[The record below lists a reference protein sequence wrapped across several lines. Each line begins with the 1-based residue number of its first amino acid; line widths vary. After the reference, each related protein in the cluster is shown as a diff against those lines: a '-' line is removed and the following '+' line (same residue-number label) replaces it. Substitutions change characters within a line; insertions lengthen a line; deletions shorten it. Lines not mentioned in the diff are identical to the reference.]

1 MRTQIRTD
9 LAALVAAILASKG
22 VEVQEVW
29 VDALADV
36 RLDARGWATLDRL
49 GREHKQL
56 KYFNGTASLGA
67 MGRFALGYHSFSD
80 FTAFM
85 SDDFALE
92 PAMREIPLRIG
103 LLISDLFG
111 LCTLL
116 CATEFV
122 EFLPD
127 FWCTTFQSVQN
138 KSVPGNSCH
147 PPPEKKRRVWEVLR
161 ISDIKDIKYIKIS
174 KSDIKDI

>member
-1 MRTQIRTD
+1 MPT
-9 LAALVAAILASKG
+9 
-22 VEVQEVW
+22 
-29 VDALADV
+29 LADF
-36 RLDARGWATLDRL
+36 R
-49 GREHKQL
+49 
-56 KYFNGTASLGA
+56 
-67 MGRFALGYHSFSD
+67 SFW
-80 FTAFM
+80 
-85 SDDFALE
+85 
-92 PAMREIPLRIG
+92 
-103 LLISDLFG
+103 

-127 FWCTTFQSVQN
+127 FWCTTFQ
-138 KSVPGNSCH
+138 KCARINSCH

>member
-56 KYFNGTASLGA
+56 KYFNGSASLGA
-67 MGRFALGYHSFSD
+67 MGRFALGYQSFSD

-111 LCTLL
+111 
-116 CATEFV
+116 CALF
-122 EFLPD
+122 
-127 FWCTTFQSVQN
+127 CVQQN
-138 KSVPGNSCH
+138 LWSFSQICGAERFKSVRGLITRVIAPR
-147 PPPEKKRRVWEVLR
+147 KKEEGLGGT
-161 ISDIKDIKYIKIS
+161 
-174 KSDIKDI
+174 

>member
-67 MGRFALGYHSFSD
+67 MGRFALGYQSFSD

-103 LLISDLFG
+103 LLQIFLDCALFCVQQNLWSFSQISGAQRFKV
-111 LCTLL
+111 CKTKVSEVTRVTL
-116 CATEFV
+116 
-122 EFLPD
+122 
-127 FWCTTFQSVQN
+127 
-138 KSVPGNSCH
+138 
-147 PPPEKKRRVWEVLR
+147 PPKKRGGFGRYLG
-161 ISDIKDIKYIKIS
+161 
-174 KSDIKDI
+174 

>member
-9 LAALVAAILASKG
+9 LAALVAVILASKG
-22 VEVQEVW
+22 VKVQEVW

-67 MGRFALGYHSFSD
+67 MGRFALGYQSFSD

-111 LCTLL
+111 
-116 CATEFV
+116 CALFCV
-122 EFLPD
+122 QQNLWSFPQICGAQRRKKLPD
-127 FWCTTFQSVQN
+127 N
-138 KSVPGNSCH
+138 NSCH
-147 PPPEKKRRVWEVLR
+147 PPPEKKRRVWAGV
-161 ISDIKDIKYIKIS
+161 SHFS
-174 KSDIKDI
+174 